1 MHAIAEIVTDQQKGN
16 ENNSDDDYFGMK
28 ISQALSQGVGQ
39 STQSA
44 IGLGS
49 RSLAKPSSSHGGAKS
64 KSPRKSI
71 NKGTPQTNTNNGFAE
86 QFYEKFKIR
95 LH

>member
-1 MHAIAEIVTDQQKGN
+1 MHAIAEIETDQHKGN
-16 ENNSDDDYFGMK
+16 EYNSDDEYFGMK
-28 ISQALSQGVGQ
+28 LSQALSQGVGQ
-39 STQSA
+39 QTQSA
-44 IGLGS
+44 IGLGA
-49 RSLAKPSSSHGGAKS
+49 RSIAKPSSSQGGVKS

-71 NKGTPQTNTNNGFAE
+71 NKGIPSTNTNNGFAE